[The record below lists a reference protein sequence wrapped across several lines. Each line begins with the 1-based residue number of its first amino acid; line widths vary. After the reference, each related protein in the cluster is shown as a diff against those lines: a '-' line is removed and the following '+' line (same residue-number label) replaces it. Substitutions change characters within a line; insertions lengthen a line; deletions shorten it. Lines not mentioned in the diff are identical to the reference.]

1 MGKREEAEW
10 TRRSEKVS
18 NDDVGSI
25 LAQEDKAMKTVE
37 KSSALRKFKDDLA
50 LTYSLI
56 KAYWNG
62 EYREVPWATIAGLVG
77 CLVYVISPIDLVPDF
92 IPVAGFLD
100 DATVVGL
107 ALSAFH
113 MDLETFSKW
122 LAKKNG

>member
-1 MGKREEAEW
+1 MGKIEEAEW
-10 TRRSEKVS
+10 ARRSKKVS
-18 NDDVGSI
+18 NDDVGAI
-25 LAQEDKAMKTVE
+25 IEQEDKAMRTVE

-50 LTYSLI
+50 LTYALV

-107 ALSAFH
+107 ALHAFH
-113 MDLETFSKW
+113 TDLKTFSEW